1 MKISDLFKS
10 SSLASQ
16 SSTAQRTEEN
26 PAAQQQRVND
36 AATAGED
43 TVSISPLARQ
53 FQQVS
58 QILAEDEAQTASRV
72 EELKAQVAAG
82 TFEVD
87 SGEVAK
93 SIVAFARDNQL

>member
-10 SSLASQ
+10 SSLSSQ
-16 SSTAQRTEEN
+16 SNAQRTEESQ
-26 PAAQQQRVND
+26 AAQQQARGAD
-36 AATAGED
+36 AAKSGED

-58 QILAEDEAQTASRV
+58 QILAEDEARTTSRV

-82 TFEVD
+82 TYEVD
-87 SGEVAK
+87 TQEVAR
-93 SIVAFARDNQL
+93 SLAAFARDNQL

>member
-16 SSTAQRTEEN
+16 SSAQRTEEN
-26 PAAQQQRVND
+26 PAAQQQRVNES
-36 AATAGED
+36 ATNGED

-58 QILAEDEAQTASRV
+58 QILAEDETRTASRV